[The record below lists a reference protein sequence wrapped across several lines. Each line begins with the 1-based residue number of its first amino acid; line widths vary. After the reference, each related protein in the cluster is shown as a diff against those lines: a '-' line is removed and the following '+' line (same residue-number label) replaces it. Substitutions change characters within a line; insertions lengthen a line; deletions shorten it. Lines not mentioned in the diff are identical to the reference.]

1 MKQVFRFLTVL
12 MLILVISA
20 SFAEEANIFSFRN
33 GIHFGD
39 SKEMVKAKEQ
49 AKPAKLKNTE
59 KLVFS
64 KLVLSG
70 IEDSFIDYYFG
81 NEDCL
86 RHFKIR
92 YDQSNRNMSNF
103 NYHNQNYSLIE
114 HGLQEKYGDP
124 VEGDLL
130 MIDDSLALYLT
141 KDSPEV
147 TFLKSSQRILEYDD
161 DQQILIQ
168 HILANSPNGINYWH
182 FLSYQIMSK
191 YPDNM
196 ELVLSDL

>member
-1 MKQVFRFLTVL
+1 MKQVFCFLTIL
-12 MLILVISA
+12 MLILVISV

-39 SKEMVKAKEQ
+39 SKETVKEKEQ
-49 AKPAKLKNTE
+49 AKPAKIKDAD
-59 KLVFS
+59 KLTFFNIA
-64 KLVLSG
+64 LSG
-70 IEDSFIDYYFG
+70 IEDSFINYYFG
-81 NEDCL
+81 DEDCL
-86 RHFKIR
+86 RYFIIR
-92 YDQSNRNMSNF
+92 YDQSRRNLDNF
-103 NYHNQNYSLIE
+103 NYHNQNYSIIE

-124 VEGDLL
+124 VDGDLL
-130 MIDDSLALYLT
+130 MVDDSLALYLT
-141 KDSPEV
+141 KDYPEV
-147 TFLKSSQRILEYDD
+147 TFLKSSQRIIEYDD

-191 YPDNM
+191 YPDNT